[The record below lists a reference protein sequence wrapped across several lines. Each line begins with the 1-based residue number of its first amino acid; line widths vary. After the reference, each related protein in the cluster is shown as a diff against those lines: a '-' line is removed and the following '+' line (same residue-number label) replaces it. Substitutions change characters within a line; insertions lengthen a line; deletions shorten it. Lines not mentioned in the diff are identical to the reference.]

1 VIVTFLR
8 DSSIRSL
15 LIAAAMAWIA
25 RSSGAQTASSVAPP
39 VAGKPGSGAFV
50 PCAISNLRIYST
62 DRLPSSPAV
71 RTVTT
76 ATGEEPI
83 TMVDGYQTLYVLPPD
98 EEMLNTKTEIL
109 EASTYAAEKRSLIG
123 NLEFLAKND
132 PAIRGVG
139 KSKSGSLDV
148 YVASRD
154 ALDGGV
160 LAIAELFNDTR
171 HTVTTIYF
179 LNAEPAQRQFQT
191 VPAFVSLRD
200 GILREFGHCATL
212 RSN

>member
-1 VIVTFLR
+1 VVVTYLK
-8 DSSIRSL
+8 DVSIRSL
-15 LIAAAMAWIA
+15 LIAAAIAWTA
-25 RSSGAQTASSVAPP
+25 RTGGAQTASPATAKPATAAFAPC
-39 VAGKPGSGAFV
+39 G
-50 PCAISNLRIYST
+50 ISNLHIYST

-83 TMVDGYQTLYVLPPD
+83 TMVDGYRTLYVLPPQ

-109 EASTYAAEKRSLIG
+109 EASTYAAGKRSLIG
-123 NLEFLAKND
+123 NLEFLAKKD

-139 KSKSGSLDV
+139 KSKSGSLDI

-160 LAIAELFNDTR
+160 LAIAELFNDAR

-179 LNAEPAQRQFQT
+179 LNSEPAQRQFQT

-212 RSN
+212 QGS